1 MNNHLCN
8 WLYDARILPK
18 RIEKKKAIV
27 CIQDTLAFFFCVWLE
42 KKHRSIKLHSTKN
55 QRGWT
60 DCRSGGRKC
69 YFRMPGS
76 EVAATLYVVQEH
88 VMIIAWW
95 KFTFSSS
102 LTPATAAGKSP
113 TPLFFHPFLSFESV
127 PISSLQLHLHLPH
140 LLDHRPPIRLS
151 SRPITFHHA
160 GYPFCHKWPSAF
172 NKTRGASEAG
182 VVKHSPPR
190 RPPRRSAAVMESGVR
205 KLYFPRGHSS
215 ILWVICST

>member
-1 MNNHLCN
+1 
-8 WLYDARILPK
+8 
-18 RIEKKKAIV
+18 
-27 CIQDTLAFFFCVWLE
+27 
-42 KKHRSIKLHSTKN
+42 
-55 QRGWT
+55 
-60 DCRSGGRKC
+60 
-69 YFRMPGS
+69 MPGS

-102 LTPATAAGKSP
+102 LTPATAAGKSS
-113 TPLFFHPFLSFESV
+113 PLPFFSPFPFIWERANLL
-127 PISSLQLHLHLPH
+127 PAIASSSSSPA
-140 LLDHRPPIRLS
+140 RPRSAYPLS

-160 GYPFCHKWPSAF
+160 SYPFCHKWPSAF